1 MAGFEPWSYGVGRQQ
16 LCHLWH
22 NICPRLENLFRSWNF
37 FIVVN
42 GQKLNHLFTPRLD
55 YPYLLPTQQALTSF
69 IKTTSFAK
77 KDWESNCT
85 GLLLWW
91 HTLWSVPPRI
101 SFSLLNLISFQ
112 VKFGPNWRVSD
123 SWGVPALPYL
133 TFTGTNLIFKT
144 LTENKSSFASTSV
157 DVGTSSRIALTF
169 VMTWAEN
176 THLLC
181 KRNTHCISGLFYL
194 LDSAALIMSN
204 RRSAITV
211 ILPLRLLEPVGV
223 YLRWVFL
230 LLL

>member
-55 YPYLLPTQQALTSF
+55 YPYLLPTQQALTRF

-133 TFTGTNLIFKT
+133 TFTGTNLIFKNT
-144 LTENKSSFASTSV
+144 MWHLSH
-157 DVGTSSRIALTF
+157 F
-169 VMTWAEN
+169 VA
-176 THLLC
+176 
-181 KRNTHCISGLFYL
+181 G
-194 LDSAALIMSN
+194 
-204 RRSAITV
+204 
-211 ILPLRLLEPVGV
+211 LLEKCFLSTAVKANTNT
-223 YLRWVFL
+223 LKWL
-230 LLL
+230 LLLFSKMQTITKSNGVKG